1 MNYNNYPN
9 IGIDN
14 NKIKSCKIVN
24 ILVFS
29 NVDFMSSESNIQ
41 MIKAFI
47 HRFTFQMK
55 EVLYDI

>member
-9 IGIDN
+9 IGID

-41 MIKAFI
+41 
-47 HRFTFQMK
+47 R
-55 EVLYDI
+55 